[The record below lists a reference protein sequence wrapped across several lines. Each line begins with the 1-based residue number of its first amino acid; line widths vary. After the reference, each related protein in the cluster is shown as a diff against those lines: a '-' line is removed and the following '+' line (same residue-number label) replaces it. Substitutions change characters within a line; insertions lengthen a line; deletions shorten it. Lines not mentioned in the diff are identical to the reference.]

1 MAVLGTLSAGKIYF
15 GRDWGLLGVSWAVL
29 GTSQALLGRLL
40 ATVGCLLDHSDASWM
55 ILELLGGVLGGFWNG
70 LPRFGKDAGLQNNKD
85 DGGLRVAVSINVK
98 NAAKNL
104 LGAYGTEGI

>member
-55 ILELLGGVLGGFWNG
+55 ILELLGGVLGGFWSG

-85 DGGLRVAVSINVK
+85 DGGLRVAVSITNRIP
-98 NAAKNL
+98 
-104 LGAYGTEGI
+104 T